1 MALTIGSGITIG
13 PGVSILSITPP
24 SSLAGS
30 LSFAG
35 GASGTN
41 QLVLSPGVTIGSGS
55 YTIEGWFQL
64 PNFTSAY
71 GIVGATS
78 ANGFTL
84 IVSSST
90 VFTTDKYGG
99 GGQFSYT
106 VPTMTA
112 NKWYYFA
119 LTRNGTTEALF
130 LGNTAGGTATRAGTT
145 QTNSLNYAAAS
156 PWIGSYY
163 GASWPG
169 LMTNLRIVVGS
180 NVYDP
185 TQANITVPSAGLT
198 AITNTKYLM
207 LGANVTLDSANVQT
221 ITVTGTVTANV
232 LAKPF

>member
-1 MALTIGSGITIG
+1 MYIN
-13 PGVSILSITPP
+13 GVNIQGLNFLPP
-24 SSLAGS
+24 AGLQGS

-35 GASGTN
+35 GSTGTN

-130 LGNTAGGTATRAGTT
+130 LGNTAGGTAARAGTT

-185 TQANITVPSAGLT
+185 TQTSISVPNQELT
-198 AITNTKYLM
+198 AIANTKYLM
-207 LGANVTLDSANVQT
+207 LGGNVTLDTSATQT
-221 ITVTGTVTANV
+221 ITVTGTVT
-232 LAKPF
+232 LSSTKPF

>member
-1 MALTIGSGITIG
+1 MYIN
-13 PGVSILSITPP
+13 GVNIQGLNFLPP
-24 SSLAGS
+24 AGLQGS

-41 QLVLSPGVTIGSGS
+41 QLVLSPGVTIGAGS

-78 ANGFTL
+78 TNGFTL

-90 VFTTDKYGG
+90 IFTTDKYGG

-130 LGNTAGGTATRAGTT
+130 LGNTAGGTATRAGAT

-185 TQANITVPSAGLT
+185 TQANITVPSAELT